1 MTTTSPNLE
10 IDELPVDKI
19 HFEEHFTGVGDASK
33 NSHHTKHSFT
43 YLETMLY
50 CITYRPVDGLA
61 SHEIDT
67 IVNFVLGCDR
77 LLYYAIGVEVLGG
90 KIKTR
95 HLHINVVM
103 KHKCRFQIVR
113 DLFEPLMKD
122 ARLAPRKDIALKVK
136 TCARNE
142 VRNKTVLLH
151 GAYALKDAAIDKAAH
166 QITAEHWNNRITT
179 WTNIFDGKKDVERK
193 IGGRWWKWKEERFAH
208 LLYDK
213 FHADHKST
221 VTLTRH
227 NGNKLIRDY
236 ASKKNMEYTLD
247 ARPELVAEMV
257 MDKSGTVNYEQTI
270 LKGRLQEQ
278 VSDVKGEDCYKA
290 TLTNKLRRYYA
301 SLKQDGGGRRGRRRD
316 DTGAQQAI
324 SAFKCTIERLQ
335 KENEKLRKDC
345 EENMARF
352 VGANKKAYGFEQR
365 FHNAMAAYTELADS
379 NVNHARA
386 IKRRKTSEHERQD
399 DSNVN
404 HARAIKRR
412 KTSEHERQDD
422 VMNQYKK
429 IRERD
434 GY

>member
-1 MTTTSPNLE
+1 MTTTSPILE

-19 HFEEHFTGVGDASK
+19 HFEEHFTGDGDKSK

-50 CITYRPVDGLA
+50 CVTYRPVDGLA

-103 KHKCRFQIVR
+103 KHKCRNEIVR
-113 DLFEPLMKD
+113 DLFKPLMKD
-122 ARLAPRKDIALKVK
+122 ARLAPREDIALKVV
-136 TCARNE
+136 TCKRNE

-166 QITAEHWNNRITT
+166 QITAEHWNNCITT
-179 WTNIFDGKKDVERK
+179 WTNIFDGKMEGEKED
-193 IGGRWWKWKEERFAH
+193 WWKWKEERFAH

-301 SLKQDGGGRRGRRRD
+301 SLKQDGGGRSRD

-324 SAFKCTIERLQ
+324 LAYKCTIERLE
-335 KENEKLRKDC
+335 KESEKLRKDC
-345 EENMARF
+345 EENMVMYVR
-352 VGANKKAYGFEQR
+352 ANKRAGLLERRYQEVK
-365 FHNAMAAYTELADS
+365 AAYDKCYDNSIPIEDGRYKYECTASTIVALHDHLSEEP
-379 NVNHARA
+379 ARTT
-386 IKRRKTSEHERQD
+386 KRRKTSEHERQD
-399 DSNVN
+399 D
-404 HARAIKRR
+404 I
-412 KTSEHERQDD
+412 
-422 VMNQYKK
+422 MNRYKK

-434 GY
+434 G

>member
-1 MTTTSPNLE
+1 MTTTSPILE

-19 HFEEHFTGVGDASK
+19 HFEEHFTGAGDKSK

-50 CITYRPVDGLA
+50 CVTYRPVDGLA

-67 IVNFVLGCDR
+67 IVNFVLDCGR

-103 KHKCRFQIVR
+103 KQKCRNEIVR
-113 DLFEPLMKD
+113 DLFKPLMKD
-122 ARLAPRKDIALKVK
+122 ARLAPREDIALKVV
-136 TCARNE
+136 TCKRNE

-179 WTNIFDGKKDVERK
+179 WTNIFDGKMEGEKED
-193 IGGRWWKWKEERFAH
+193 WWKWKEERFAH

-213 FHADHKST
+213 FHKTHNPP

-227 NGNKLIRDY
+227 NGNKLIRGY

-247 ARPELVAEMV
+247 ARPEIIAEMV
-257 MDKSGTVNYEQTI
+257 MDTGTVNYEQNI

-278 VSDVKGEDCYKA
+278 VNDVKGEDCYKA

-301 SLKQDGGGRRGRRRD
+301 SLKEDGGGGRASR
-316 DTGAQQAI
+316 ANA
-324 SAFKCTIERLQ
+324 AL
-335 KENEKLRKDC
+335 EKLQVEYNALKEEYEELQGVHADYRIQIDANQCKINQLR
-345 EENMARF
+345 EENDKF
-352 VGANKKAYGFEQR
+352 KQQ
-365 FHNAMAAYTELADS
+365 
-379 NVNHARA
+379 NVERER
-386 IKRRKTSEHERQD
+386 KRRKTSQL
-399 DSNVN
+399 SNN
-404 HARAIKRR
+404 LSHQSRGMDWYR
-412 KTSEHERQDD
+412 K
-422 VMNQYKK
+422 NQPNT
-429 IRERD
+429 
-434 GY
+434 

>member
-1 MTTTSPNLE
+1 MTTTSPILE

-19 HFEEHFTGVGDASK
+19 HFEEHFTGDGDKSN

-50 CITYRPVDGLA
+50 CVTYRPVDGLA

-67 IVNFVLGCDR
+67 IVNFVLGCGR

-103 KHKCRFQIVR
+103 KDMCRNEIVR
-113 DLFEPLMKD
+113 DLFRPLMKD
-122 ARLAPRKDIALKVK
+122 ARLAPREDIALKVV
-136 TCARNE
+136 TCKRNE

-179 WTNIFDGKKDVERK
+179 WTNIFDGKMEGEKED
-193 IGGRWWKWKEERFAH
+193 WWKWKEERFAH

-213 FHADHKST
+213 FHKTHNPP

-227 NGNKLIRDY
+227 NGNKLIRGY

-247 ARPELVAEMV
+247 ARPEIIAEMV
-257 MDKSGTVNYEQTI
+257 MDTGTVNYEQNI

-278 VSDVKGEDCYKA
+278 VNDVKGEDSYKA
-290 TLTNKLRRYYA
+290 TLIKKLRRYYA
-301 SLKQDGGGRRGRRRD
+301 SLKEDGGGGRASR
-316 DTGAQQAI
+316 ANA
-324 SAFKCTIERLQ
+324 AL
-335 KENEKLRKDC
+335 EKLQVEYNALK
-345 EENMARF
+345 EE
-352 VGANKKAYGFEQR
+352 YE
-365 FHNAMAAYTELADS
+365 ELQGVHADYRIQIDAELIDFFY
-379 NVNHARA
+379 HM
-386 IKRRKTSEHERQD
+386 KTLLRHFITHHIFSICLE
-399 DSNVN
+399 
-404 HARAIKRR
+404 
-412 KTSEHERQDD
+412 
-422 VMNQYKK
+422 
-429 IRERD
+429 
-434 GY
+434 

>member
-1 MTTTSPNLE
+1 MTTTSPILK

-19 HFEEHFTGVGDASK
+19 HFEEHFTGDGDKSK
-33 NSHHTKHSFT
+33 NSHHTKHSFD

-103 KHKCRFQIVR
+103 KHKCRNEIVR
-113 DLFEPLMKD
+113 DLFKPLMKD
-122 ARLAPRKDIALKVK
+122 ARLAPREDIALKVV
-136 TCARNE
+136 TCKRNE

-166 QITAEHWNNRITT
+166 QITAEHWNNCITT
-179 WTNIFDGKKDVERK
+179 WTNIFDGKMEGEKED
-193 IGGRWWKWKEERFAH
+193 WWKWKEERFAH

-247 ARPELVAEMV
+247 ARPEIIAEMV
-257 MDKSGTVNYEQTI
+257 MGTGTVNYEQNI

-278 VSDVKGEDCYKA
+278 VNDVKGEDCYKA
-290 TLTNKLRRYYA
+290 TLIKKLRRYYA
-301 SLKQDGGGRRGRRRD
+301 SLKEDGGGGRASR
-316 DTGAQQAI
+316 ANA
-324 SAFKCTIERLQ
+324 AL
-335 KENEKLRKDC
+335 EKLQVEYNALKEECEDLQNRCAVYGNGMYANTCKINQLR
-345 EENMARF
+345 EENDKF
-352 VGANKKAYGFEQR
+352 KQQ
-365 FHNAMAAYTELADS
+365 
-379 NVNHARA
+379 NVERER
-386 IKRRKTSEHERQD
+386 KRRKTSQL
-399 DSNVN
+399 SNN
-404 HARAIKRR
+404 LSHQSRGM
-412 KTSEHERQDD
+412 DW
-422 VMNQYKK
+422 YKK
-429 IRERD
+429 TQANINED
-434 GY
+434 